1 MPTLL
6 PLSSG
11 TVSLRS
17 RISTALAKAD
27 ITLDGDRAWDVR
39 VRDERCLRRILME
52 GSLGLGE
59 SFVDGWWDCEDLSGF
74 FTRLLRARLDET
86 GGSVPH
92 RLLPALARRV
102 LNPQRPS
109 RVHEV
114 AERHYNLD
122 PDLFRAMLG
131 DECVYS
137 CAYWRH
143 ATTLEEAQTA
153 KIDLVCRKLGLT
165 PGMRVLDIGCGWGAA
180 AKHAASR
187 YGVQVT
193 GITISSE
200 QAEVARRRCHGLP
213 VDIRLQDYRSLD
225 GRFDRIFSIGMFE
238 HVGPRNYVT
247 FMRKV
252 RSCLADDG
260 LFLLHTIGADHSA
273 TSLDAWLD
281 RYIFPNAV
289 IPSARLLTAATEG
302 SFVIEDWHAF
312 GPDYDRTLMEWHRRL
327 DASWP
332 SFGERYTPAVRRLW
346 RYYLHSCAGSFRA
359 RRNQLWQLVLS
370 PHGIPGGHVAVR

>member
-6 PLSSG
+6 PLSRAISA
-11 TVSLRS
+11 TRS
-17 RISTALAKAD
+17 RIGSELAKAD
-27 ITLDGDRAWDVR
+27 IRLDGDRPWDLR
-39 VRDERCLRRILME
+39 VRDERCLRRMLSD

-59 SFVDGWWDCEDLSGF
+59 SFVDGWWECDDLSDF
-74 FTRLLRARLDET
+74 FTRLLRARLDEANAA
-86 GGSVPH
+86 P
-92 RLLPALARRV
+92 RLLPSLALRV

-114 AERHYNLD
+114 ADRHYNLD

-131 DECVYS
+131 DDCVYS
-137 CAYWRH
+137 CGYWAR
-143 ATTLEEAQTA
+143 AATLEEAQTA
-153 KIDLVCRKLGLT
+153 KIDLVCRKLRLA

-180 AKHAASR
+180 ARHAASR
-187 YGVQVT
+187 YGVEVT

-200 QAEVARRRCHGLP
+200 QAEAARRRCHGLP
-213 VDIRLQDYRSLD
+213 VDIRLQDYRAVQ

-260 LFLLHTIGADHSA
+260 LFLLHTIGADRTA
-273 TSLDAWLD
+273 DSLDAWLD

-327 DASWP
+327 EASWP
-332 SFGERYTPAVRRLW
+332 RFGEHYTPPARRIW
-346 RYYLHSCAGSFRA
+346 RYYLLSCAASFRA
-359 RRNQLWQLVLS
+359 RRNHVWQLLLS
-370 PHGIPGGHVAVR
+370 PHGTPGGHEPVR